1 MTIQLG
7 IIGCGHIVRQVHL
20 RTLRNLPGVRV
31 VALADTDE
39 SALSQASARVLGAK
53 VFADYHDLLALPEVE
68 AVLIAVPPALHEA
81 VALAAFA
88 RGKPVY
94 LEKPLAHSLES
105 GRNILDAWKASKS
118 IGMIGFNYRFNPL
131 NIEARDLIRAGR
143 IGPVLGARTLFLGLS
158 AHIPQWLRQ
167 RDTGG
172 GALLELGSHHFDLIP
187 YLTGKRIQEVA
198 ADIRFINSEGDW
210 AAVQLRL
217 EGGALVQCFFAM
229 RQVSDDRLEIY
240 GETGKLLVDRF
251 RSLEAEY
258 YNNRKVARLRR
269 LRHILGS
276 LLRSPLVGDD
286 LLAPLRER
294 SFAGA
299 LAHFVQCVR
308 DHQLPDCSLMDG
320 YRSLAVVT
328 TAEEASRS
336 RRTLP
341 VVEYND

>member
-20 RTLRNLPGVRV
+20 RALRNLPGVRV
-31 VALADTDE
+31 MALADTDE
-39 SALSQASARVLGAK
+39 SARTQASAMVPGAK
-53 VFADYHDLLALPEVE
+53 VLADYHDLLAQPEVE
-68 AVLIAVPPALHEA
+68 AVLIAVPPFLHEA
-81 VALAAFA
+81 VALAAFK

-94 LEKPLAHSLES
+94 LEKPLAHTLES
-105 GRNILDAWKASKS
+105 GQRIVEAWQASKS

-143 IGPVLGARTLFLGLS
+143 IGSVLGARTLFLGIS
-158 AHIPQWLRQ
+158 SYMPQWLRQ

-172 GALLELGSHHFDLIP
+172 SALLELGSHHFDLIP

-198 ADIRFINSEGDW
+198 ADIRSINCEGDW

-229 RQVSDDRLEIY
+229 RQASDDRLEIY

-251 RSLEAEY
+251 RSLGAEY
-258 YNNRKVARLRR
+258 YNNQKVARLRR
-269 LRHILGS
+269 LRHTLGS
-276 LLRSPLVGDD
+276 LLRSRLVSDD

-308 DHQLPDCSLMDG
+308 NHQSPDCRLMDG

-328 TAEEASRS
+328 TAEEAARS
-336 RRTLP
+336 GRALP